1 MKILAFLLG
10 LWAVG
15 TAGNIQIDPDK
26 LDLALKVAD
35 TLAAIAHPDN
45 DGFDAFSTDLGK
57 LVGALSSDVPN

>member
-26 LDLALKVAD
+26 LDYALKVAD

-45 DGFDAFSTDLGK
+45 DGF
-57 LVGALSSDVPN
+57 